1 MVGLRFVIGY
11 VWSELGKRICMCRIL
26 EVIFVEDC
34 FLECGIEILL
44 FLNKFF

>member
-11 VWSELGKRICMCRIL
+11 VCGELGYRMCLCRIL
-26 EVIFVEDC
+26 EVLFIEDC
-34 FLECGIEILL
+34 FLEWGIEIIL